1 MQIFL
6 CRKQLELKMIGKQ
19 NFEML
24 LMLVL
29 VFAGMQ
35 VFSTNSKTVNKT
47 EWYLATKSEGISL
60 YYRWI
65 TLGDSIRSR
74 EMKAEFT
81 IDAEIPEILSHFSN
95 TESYKN
101 WAAGIKKCS
110 IKKIS
115 DSVWFTHTVMNYP
128 WPFKQKDLVT
138 RHLVEQHGLN
148 ATIEIEAAPDFFSE
162 TNGIERMKNYQGTW
176 FFSVIKNGST
186 KVDYRVISFTKPI
199 FPRFVQDPIVQKL
212 SIESFVD
219 LKQLAENK

>member
-1 MQIFL
+1 MI
-6 CRKQLELKMIGKQ
+6 RKQNL
-19 NFEML
+19 EML
-24 LMLVL
+24 LILIF
-29 VFAGMQ
+29 VFAGLQ
-35 VFSTNSKTVNKT
+35 GFSKNSKTGNNA
-47 EWYLATKSEGISL
+47 EWYLAAKSEGISL

-65 TLGDSIRSR
+65 NLGDSIKSR

-110 IKKIS
+110 ITKIS

-138 RHLVEQHGLN
+138 RHLVEQNGLN

-162 TNGIERMKNYQGTW
+162 TKGIERLKNYQGTW
-176 FFSVIKNGST
+176 FLSARKNGST
-186 KVDYRVISFTKPI
+186 KVDYRIISFTKLM

-212 SIESFVD
+212 SINSLVN
-219 LKQLAENK
+219 LKQLAEKK